1 VIAPLLIRLLR
12 MVSLA
17 VCLVAIAWFVGF
29 AVEQSKS
36 ASAHQQAE
44 LNESAPASQRT
55 FTTPTAASESAKGKP
70 GELRSTIDEIFS
82 AVSSPF
88 SGLTSS
94 LSGVWPQHIVNALLV
109 LLLYG
114 FGFGLIARFLR
125 MNA

>member
-1 VIAPLLIRLLR
+1 VFTPLLIRLLR
-12 MVSLA
+12 LASLA
-17 VCLVAIAWFVGF
+17 ICLVAVAWFVGF

-44 LNESAPASQRT
+44 LNESAPLSQRT
-55 FTTPTAASESAKGKP
+55 FTTPAAAARAAKGKP
-70 GELRSTIDEIFS
+70 GTVRSAIDEIFS

-94 LSGVWPQHIVNALLV
+94 LSGAWPQHIADTLLA